1 MIRAFLLL
9 LLFTPMSQQ
18 LVAQHFLQ
26 IDINSDIKE
35 NEQIPFNLSAVEL
48 KTNNADELG
57 LVASLKDNTPY
68 PLVLVD
74 HIEKSIKKFL
84 DKRFSPVQQN
94 PNIILQITT
103 MRLAPALQG
112 KFSPTDTFLFECRF
126 IADNKEKETLYQF
139 KARNSFGLFNEPDKI
154 MSNYISRAL
163 VAAVHQFTKSY
174 NKNPDWSGGNS
185 NPLFKVK
192 VNLKHNNM
200 KDPDIIICKS
210 GNVIQPE
217 DFKGK
222 LPSDSMNTDVIS
234 KLILTYKAESE
245 ESSKGIELKIE
256 TKAYFDKNR
265 SWKKSSMSNAAWLQY
280 QQGHFDLCTIYG
292 SKLKDSMENFVYS
305 IGEFRSELNKIYND
319 LYTQYVAERKQYA
332 DETRLGTDPEKML
345 LWKTKTDERIK
356 NLKN

>member
-1 MIRAFLLL
+1 MIRLFSLFLLFAFCNEQTL
-9 LLFTPMSQQ
+9 
-18 LVAQHFLQ
+18 AQHFQQ
-26 IDINSDIKE
+26 IDLKQEPKE
-35 NEQIPFNLSAVEL
+35 NESIPFKLSNVEL

-57 LVASLKDNTPY
+57 MVASLKDDTPY
-68 PLVLVD
+68 PLVMVE
-74 HIEKSIKKFL
+74 HMEKSMKDFL

-94 PNIILQITT
+94 PKIIIQITT
-103 MRLAPALQG
+103 MRLAPSKQG
-112 KFSPTDTFLFECRF
+112 KFAPTDTFLFECRF
-126 IADNKEKETLYQF
+126 ISDGKEKETLYHF

-192 VNLKHNNM
+192 VNLKHNVM
-200 KDPDIIICKS
+200 KDPDVIFCKS
-210 GNVIQPE
+210 GNTIQE
-217 DFKGK
+217 ADFNGK
-222 LPSDSMNTDVIS
+222 LPTDSVTHDVIS

-245 ESSKGIELKIE
+245 ETSKGIELNIE

-265 SWKKSSMSNAAWLQY
+265 SWKKPVVSNTAWLSY

-292 SKLKDSMENFVYS
+292 MKLKDSMENFAYS

-319 LYTQYVAERKQYA
+319 LYAQYVAERKLYA
-332 DETRLGTDPEKML
+332 DETSLGTNTEKMMMWRSKL
-345 LWKTKTDERIK
+345 NDQLKR
-356 NLKN
+356 LKN